1 MESQSD
7 SDAPEELTV
16 GEGTRQH
23 EEIRKAQRDHV
34 ARVAKEG
41 KERRRQLAQ
50 KRALDNSEK
59 EKNKAKRNKKSG
71 DDQLEQEQ
79 EDENRMVP
87 GMLPKDIVDILAA
100 REKQT
105 FASDSEEEIFDQKGA
120 VKKKNNKKKRENK
133 GPETVVLSDMPP
145 PQCLTTSIDFLNRR
159 KMQTPRSTSVLKNAD
174 RALCLLSS
182 KGGLLSKH

>member
-16 GEGTRQH
+16 GEGIRQH

-34 ARVAKEG
+34 VRVAKEG
-41 KERRRQLAQ
+41 KERRRQRAQ
-50 KRALDNSEK
+50 KRALAKSEK
-59 EKNKAKRNKKSG
+59 EKNEAKRNKSLG
-71 DDQLEQEQ
+71 DDQLEQER
-79 EDENRMVP
+79 EEENQVVP

-105 FASDSEEEIFDQKGA
+105 FASDSEEEIDDQKGA
-120 VKKKNNKKKRENK
+120 QKKKNKKRRENK

-145 PQCLTTSIDFLNRR
+145 PQCLTSSVDFLNRR
-159 KMQTPRSTSVLKNAD
+159 KMLTPRSTSVLKNAD
-174 RALCLLSS
+174 RALRLLST
-182 KGGLLSKH
+182 KGGLLSKR